1 MKIVNLNKNKQMKN
15 GVGSDFKQQKQQQ
28 ITYLTT
34 VAAYC
39 IEAHSQQTPND
50 FDGIFFE
57 MEAF

>member
-39 IEAHSQQTPND
+39 IEAHSQ
-50 FDGIFFE
+50 
-57 MEAF
+57 

>member
-15 GVGSDFKQQKQQQ
+15 GVGSDFEQQQQQK

-39 IEAHSQQTPND
+39 IEAHSQ
-50 FDGIFFE
+50 
-57 MEAF
+57 

>member
-15 GVGSDFKQQKQQQ
+15 GVGSDFKQQQ

-39 IEAHSQQTPND
+39 IEAHSQ
-50 FDGIFFE
+50 
-57 MEAF
+57 